1 MNKIKALIVDDEY
14 LALDLLEEFI
24 SRLPDV
30 ELIGRAKNPLEAQEI
45 MNNNEI
51 DLLFLDIQMP
61 VLSGINFTKTLVHQ
75 PLIIFTTAYSEH
87 AIEAFDL
94 NAIDYLLKP
103 FTFER
108 FLQAVNKAKLQLKIK
123 SPVTGQLSADKEQI
137 ADFISVKSEGK
148 IVRIRLK
155 EITYIESL
163 KEYVIIHGSFGKH
176 IVLERLKNMESQLP
190 EDLFIRVHKS
200 FIVAINKV
208 DTLYG
213 NQLEIGNQRIPIS
226 RERKK
231 EVVKRIFWFP
241 KYRNRK

>member
-30 ELIGRAKNPLEAQEI
+30 ELVGRAKNPLEAQEI
-45 MNNNEI
+45 MNINEV

-87 AIEAFDL
+87 ALEAFDL

-108 FLQAVNKAKLQLKIK
+108 FLQAVNKAKMQLKLK
-123 SPVTGQLSADKEQI
+123 SPTRSSAAPTTDAKS
-137 ADFISVKSEGK
+137 FITVKSDGK
-148 IVRIRLK
+148 MVRIRLN

-176 IVLERLKNMESQLP
+176 IVLERLKNMESLLP
-190 EDLFIRVHKS
+190 DEHFLRVHKS
-200 FIVAINKV
+200 FLVAIDKV
-208 DTLYG
+208 DALYG
-213 NQLEIGNQRIPIS
+213 NQLEIGDKRIPIS
-226 RERKK
+226 REKKK
-231 EVVKRIFWFP
+231 EVVDRIF
-241 KYRNRK
+241 

>member
-231 EVVKRIFWFP
+231 EVVKRIF
-241 KYRNRK
+241 

>member
-1 MNKIKALIVDDEY
+1 MTKIKALIVDDEY

-30 ELIGRAKNPLEAQEI
+30 TLVGRAKNPLEAQEI
-45 MNNNEI
+45 MNNNEV

-108 FLQAVNKAKLQLKIK
+108 FLQAINKAKIQLKIK
-123 SPVTGQLSADKEQI
+123 APSSNQAPSTPEKTP
-137 ADFISVKSEGK
+137 DFITVKSEGK
-148 IVRIRLK
+148 IVRIRLR
-155 EITYIESL
+155 EITYVESL
-163 KEYVIIHGSFGKH
+163 KEYVIIHGAFGKH
-176 IVLERLKNMESQLP
+176 IVLERLKNMEAQLP
-190 EDLFIRVHKS
+190 ADQFIRVHKS
-200 FIVAINKV
+200 FIVAIDKV

-213 NQLEIGNQRIPIS
+213 NQLEIGSNRIPIS

-231 EVVKRIFWFP
+231 EITDRIF
-241 KYRNRK
+241 

>member
-30 ELIGRAKNPLEAQEI
+30 ELVGRAKNPLEAQEI
-45 MNNNEI
+45 MNINEV

-87 AIEAFDL
+87 ALEAFDL

-108 FLQAVNKAKLQLKIK
+108 FLQAVNKAKMQLKLK
-123 SPVTGQLSADKEQI
+123 SPTQNSTTPTTDAKS
-137 ADFISVKSEGK
+137 FITVKSDGK
-148 IVRIRLK
+148 MVRIRLN

-163 KEYVIIHGSFGKH
+163 KEYVIIHGSIGKH
-176 IVLERLKNMESQLP
+176 IVLERLKNMESLLP
-190 EDLFIRVHKS
+190 DEHFLRVHKS
-200 FIVAINKV
+200 FLVAIDKV
-208 DTLYG
+208 DALYG
-213 NQLEIGNQRIPIS
+213 NQLEIGDKRIPIS
-226 RERKK
+226 REKKK
-231 EVVKRIFWFP
+231 EVVDRIF
-241 KYRNRK
+241 